1 MSKLLY
7 SLREAIEKSGLKD
20 GMTISFH
27 HHFRGGDYVLN
38 MVLNEIAKMGKP
50 ILSLMRQ
57 FTPTGRG
64 EKKRAISS
72 LEFKTV
78 LAHALKL
85 GLDRGFVQD
94 EESANDKYIPSF

>member
-1 MSKLLY
+1 MA
-7 SLREAIEKSGLKD
+7 AIEEMVKLKIIKTSKIVVI
-20 GMTISFH
+20 G
-27 HHFRGGDYVLN
+27 
-38 MVLNEIAKMGKP
+38 IAIRLGIFSRKEPKMGKP

-64 EKKRAISS
+64 EKKRKISS

-85 GLDRGFVQD
+85 GLDKGFVQD
-94 EESANDKYIPSF
+94 EDSASDKYIPSF